1 MWRFVI
7 NYSLSFLVKFV
18 FIFFGMVFLFAIIV
32 FADMES
38 IVFTKEK
45 GGFNIINFH
54 QKGG

>member
-7 NYSLSFLVKFV
+7 NSRLSFLVKFV
-18 FIFFGMVFLFAIIV
+18 FIFFGMVFLFTIIV

>member
-7 NYSLSFLVKFV
+7 NCSLSFLVKFV

-45 GGFNIINFH
+45 GGFNILNLH

>member
-1 MWRFVI
+1 
-7 NYSLSFLVKFV
+7 
-18 FIFFGMVFLFAIIV
+18 MVFLFAIIV